1 MINLNINVLMHLIL
15 YNKSQMLDHENSYID
30 LEVPW
35 FYYSKLIYHENS
47 YNLRSFFTFRGYCCC
62 PSALNSKNQ
71 LQIVSF

>member
-47 YNLRSFFTFRGYCCC
+47 YNLRSFLLSEAT
-62 PSALNSKNQ
+62 AVVLV
-71 LQIVSF
+71 L